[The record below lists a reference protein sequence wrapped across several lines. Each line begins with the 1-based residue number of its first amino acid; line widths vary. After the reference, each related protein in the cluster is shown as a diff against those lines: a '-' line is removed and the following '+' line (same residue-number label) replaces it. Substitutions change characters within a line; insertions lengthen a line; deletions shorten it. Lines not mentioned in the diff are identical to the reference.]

1 MTGKFTAP
9 TVCPRCSGTMEEG
22 LRFDSKLGELSDEY
36 VIEDKEWCANAGKRR
51 KPQRVN
57 SLGANIQANAASVR
71 VWRSYRIA
79 VLIAA
84 IWNPML
90 PRHKRRIHFR

>member
-36 VIEDKEWCANAGKRR
+36 VIEEKELVRERWQKTETAAGKFLGREYTGKRR
-51 KPQRVN
+51 
-57 SLGANIQANAASVR
+57 LGPRLAIV
-71 VWRSYRIA
+71 SYRCVDCGYLESYA
-79 VLIAA
+79 PL
-84 IWNPML
+84 NS
-90 PRHKRRIHFR
+90 